1 MIRSPAG
8 TQAFR
13 FPGGTGGR
21 ARVPGVTHLLGDG
34 GDEGGRAGRG
44 DERQRV
50 PRRARRV
57 GRRAQGQPHCDA
69 KRAPDKAAERKGALE
84 IWSEKIRNSL

>member
-1 MIRSPAG
+1 MAGGGHGSP
-8 TQAFR
+8 R
-13 FPGGTGGR
+13 L
-21 ARVPGVTHLLGDG
+21 THLLGDG
-34 GDEGGRAGRG
+34 GDEGGRAGCG

-57 GRRAQGQPHCDA
+57 GRGAQGQPHCDA
-69 KRAPDKAAERKGALE
+69 KRAPDKGGERKGALE